1 MKLLK
6 VDTINEAKSRLD
18 KLFSSM
24 EWRSLELPVN
34 KAVGRYLAEDI
45 TPKEDSPDFARAV
58 VDGYAVR
65 AKDTFGVSDSSPVFL
80 NLVGAVEMGKPANF
94 ELKLGEAAY
103 IPTGGMLPSGADAV
117 VMVEYT
123 DLLDEKTVSINRSAA
138 PKQGVMSV
146 GEDFSKG
153 VMIYKKGHRI
163 KPVDIAVLAAVG
175 QAFVKVFDQPV
186 VSIISTGD
194 EIVSIIETP
203 GPGKV
208 RDVNSFGLSAM
219 VEQTGCKVGGVFLIR
234 DREEELIQTLHA
246 AMGISD
252 MVIISG
258 GSSQGAKDYTARVI
272 DAMGKPGV
280 ITHGLAMKPG
290 KPTILGV
297 VEDTHCQCCNRKT
310 LVAGLPGHPVA
321 AIMVYN
327 VIVDWFVK
335 KHFFGRE
342 GQPIVIRAALSENV
356 AAGEGRETIIM
367 VSLARNSTGAF
378 EAQPVHAKSGAVSQL
393 KDGDG
398 YIMISSDSEGLKAGT
413 EVDVVLIQQM
423 M

>member
-6 VDTINEAKSRLD
+6 VDTINEAKSKLD
-18 KLFSSM
+18 SHFDGM
-24 EWRSLELPVN
+24 EWRSLEMPVN

-45 TPKEDSPDFARAV
+45 APKEDSPAFARAV

-80 NLVGAVEMGKPANF
+80 NLVGSVEMGRPANI
-94 ELKLGEAAY
+94 ELKPGEAAY
-103 IPTGGMLPSGADAV
+103 VPTGGMMPAGADAA
-117 VMVEYT
+117 VMIEYT
-123 DLLDEKTVSINRSAA
+123 DLLDEKTISINRSTA
-138 PKQGVMSV
+138 PKQGVISV
-146 GEDFSKG
+146 GDDFSKD
-153 VMIYKKGHRI
+153 VVIYKKGHRI
-163 KPVDIAVLAAVG
+163 KPVDIAVLAAIG

-208 RDVNSFGLSAM
+208 RDVNSFALSAI

-252 MVIISG
+252 LVIISG
-258 GSSQGAKDYTARVI
+258 GSSQGVKDYTETVI
-272 DAMGKPGV
+272 NSMGKPGV

-297 VEDTHCQCCNRKT
+297 VEDEKCQCCNRKT

-327 VIVDWFVK
+327 VIVEWFVK

-342 GQPIVIRAALSENV
+342 GQPIVIRASLSENV
-356 AAGEGRETIIM
+356 PAGEGRETIVM
-367 VSLARNSTGAF
+367 VRLGRSETGDFVA
-378 EAQPVHAKSGAVSQL
+378 EPVHAKSGAVSQL

-398 YIMISSDSEGLKAGT
+398 YIIIPSESEGLKAGT
-413 EVDVVLIQQM
+413 EVDVVLIKQM

>member
-6 VDTINEAKSRLD
+6 VDTINEAKSKLD
-18 KLFSSM
+18 SHFEAT
-24 EWRSLELPVN
+24 EWRALEIPVN

-45 TPKEDSPDFARAV
+45 APKEDSPAFARAV

-80 NLVGAVEMGKPANF
+80 NLVGTVEMGKPAEF
-94 ELKLGEAAY
+94 ELKNGEAAY
-103 IPTGGMLPSGADAV
+103 IPTGGMMPAGADAV

-123 DLLDEKTVSINRSAA
+123 DLLDEKTVSINRGAA
-138 PKQGVMSV
+138 PKQGVMSI
-146 GEDFSKG
+146 GEDFSKD
-153 VMIYKKGHRI
+153 VVIYNKGHRI
-163 KPVDIAVLAAVG
+163 KPADIAVLAAIG
-175 QAFVKVFDQPV
+175 QAFVKVFDQPL

-194 EIVSIIETP
+194 EIVSIIEHP
-203 GPGKV
+203 GPGQV
-208 RDVNSFGLSAM
+208 RDVNSFALSAM

-252 MVIISG
+252 LVIISG

-272 DAMGKPGV
+272 DSMGKPGV
-280 ITHGLAMKPG
+280 ITHGLALKPG

-327 VIVDWFVK
+327 VIVEWFVK

-342 GQPIVIRAALSENV
+342 GQPIVVRATLTENV
-356 AAGEGRETIIM
+356 PAGEGRETIIM
-367 VSLARNSTGAF
+367 VKLARDKQGSFLA
-378 EAQPVHAKSGAVSQL
+378 EPVHAKSGAVSQL
-393 KDGDG
+393 RDGDG
-398 YIMISSDSEGLKAGT
+398 YLIIPSSAEGLKAGT
-413 EVDVVLIQQM
+413 EVDVVLIKQM